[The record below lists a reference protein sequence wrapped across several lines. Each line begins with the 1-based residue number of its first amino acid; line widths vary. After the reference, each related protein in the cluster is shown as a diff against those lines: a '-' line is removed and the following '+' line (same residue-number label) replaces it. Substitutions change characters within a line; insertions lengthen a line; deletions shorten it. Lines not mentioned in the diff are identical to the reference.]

1 MSGLARTFNIGTSMS
16 ESPLSSKTS
25 ANGSERVHRGIC
37 STRMGQ
43 LGVRFPFMVA
53 PMVGLTNV
61 AFRELI
67 RFYTPQ
73 SVEPLTFTEMLST
86 RRLPEE
92 KLSSTNELKTAAG
105 ENHFIPQL
113 LGNEEKYIGP
123 SVKKLLEVEPW
134 GFDIN
139 MGCPV
144 SHTLRH
150 NWGVRLMGDAD
161 YAARVV
167 DFTKSQSNLP
177 LSVKLRGGT
186 GDSESLEYL
195 LSFTAALERAG
206 ADWITIHPRPRAQQH
221 KGNANWNLISEVS
234 AARTIPVVANGDIQ
248 TADDALRLI
257 SEYSADGAMIARAA
271 TARPWIMWQ
280 IAQRLGFSEPPRGGI
295 VRPCPW
301 TSEEEGREYI
311 HACLKLIE
319 FMSSYFGEDAYILE
333 KFRFFAATGAR
344 WYQFGHAFW
353 KMTTKAKTVNELTN
367 FIEEFGEKSE
377 NPSYER
383 VKFL

>member
-1 MSGLARTFNIGTSMS
+1 MSHLTNSKINIGSESDRNLARVG
-16 ESPLSSKTS
+16 
-25 ANGSERVHRGIC
+25 
-37 STRMGQ
+37 STRMSR
-43 LGVRFPFMVA
+43 LGVHFPFMVA

-67 RFYTPQ
+67 RFYTPP

-86 RRLPEE
+86 RRLPDE
-92 KLSSTNELKTAAG
+92 KLSSTNELKTAPN
-105 ENHFIPQL
+105 EKNFIPQL

-150 NWGVRLMGDAD
+150 NWGVRLMGDAQ

-167 DFTKSQSNLP
+167 EFTKSQSNKP

-186 GDSESLEYL
+186 GESESLDYL
-195 LSFTAALERAG
+195 LSFTEALERAG

-221 KGNANWNLISEVS
+221 KGNANWGLVKAVSSE
-234 AARTIPVVANGDIQ
+234 RRIPVVANGDIQ
-248 TADDALRLI
+248 TAEDALLLL
-257 SEYSADGAMIARAA
+257 SDYSADGAMIARAA

-280 IAQRLGFSEPPRGGI
+280 IAQRLGVTEAPRGGAM
-295 VRPCPW
+295 RSCTW
-301 TSEEEGREYI
+301 TPEEEGREYI

-319 FMSSYFGEDAYILE
+319 LMTTFFSDEVYILE
-333 KFRFFAATGAR
+333 KFRFFTATGAR

-353 KMTTKAKTVNELTN
+353 KMTTKAKSVSELTDFVN
-367 FIEEFGEKSE
+367 DFGQKSE
-377 NPSYER
+377 NPSYTR

>member
-1 MSGLARTFNIGTSMS
+1 MARFQI
-16 ESPLSSKTS
+16 E
-25 ANGSERVHRGIC
+25 
-37 STRMGQ
+37 
-43 LGVRFPFMVA
+43 FPFMVA

-67 RFYTPQ
+67 RFYTPG
-73 SVEPLTFTEMLST
+73 SLRPLTFTEMLST
-86 RRLPEE
+86 RRLPDE
-92 KLSSTNELKTAAG
+92 KLSTTNELKTARN
-105 ENHFIPQL
+105 ETYFIPQL

-123 SVKKLLEVEPW
+123 SVRKLLEVDPW

-144 SHTLRH
+144 SHTLKH

-167 DFTKSQSNLP
+167 AFTKKQSDKP

-186 GDSESLEYL
+186 GEHESLDYL
-195 LSFTAALERAG
+195 LSFTATLEKAG
-206 ADWITIHPRPRAQQH
+206 VDWITVHPRPRAQQH
-221 KGNANWNLISEVS
+221 KGNANWQLVKHV
-234 AARTIPVVANGDIQ
+234 AAERNIPVVANGDIQ
-248 TADDALRLI
+248 TADDALRLL
-257 SEYSADGAMIARAA
+257 SEYGADGAMIARAA

-280 IAQRLGFSEPPRGGI
+280 IARKIGI
-295 VRPCPW
+295 AEHPSGLETTACPL
-301 TSEEEGREYI
+301 TPEDEGREYI
-311 HACLKLIE
+311 RACLKLIDL
-319 FMSSYFGEDAYILE
+319 MTHYFDQEDYILE

-353 KMTTKAKTVNELTN
+353 KLTTKAKSVAQLRDL
-367 FIEEFGEKSE
+367 ISDFGERSE

>member
-1 MSGLARTFNIGTSMS
+1 
-16 ESPLSSKTS
+16 
-25 ANGSERVHRGIC
+25 
-37 STRMGQ
+37 
-43 LGVRFPFMVA
+43 MVA

-67 RFYTPQ
+67 RFYTPP

-86 RRLPEE
+86 RRLPDE
-92 KLSSTNELKTAAG
+92 KLSTTNELKTAPG
-105 ENHFIPQL
+105 ESHFIPQL

-123 SVKKLLEVEPW
+123 SVKKLLEVNPW

-150 NWGVRLMGDAD
+150 NWGVRLMGDAQ

-167 DFTKSQSNLP
+167 EFTKNQSKRP

-186 GDSESLEYL
+186 GDSESVEYL
-195 LSFTAALERAG
+195 LAFTEALERAG

-221 KGNANWNLISEVS
+221 KGNANWSLIKEVS
-234 AARTIPVVANGDIQ
+234 AARKIPVVANGDIQ
-248 TADDALRLI
+248 TADDALKLLR
-257 SEYSADGAMIARAA
+257 EYSADGAMIARAA

-280 IAQRLGFSEPPRGGI
+280 ITQRLGILESPRGGI
-295 VRPCPW
+295 LRNCPW
-301 TSEEEGREYI
+301 TPEEEGREYI

-319 FMSSYFGEDAYILE
+319 LMKQYFVDDTYILE

-353 KMTTKAKTVNELTN
+353 KMTTKAKSVQELST
-367 FIEEFGEKSE
+367 FIEDFGAKSE
-377 NPSYER
+377 NHSYDR

>member
-1 MSGLARTFNIGTSMS
+1 MSGSARTFNSGRAMSHLTNSKINIGS
-16 ESPLSSKTS
+16 ESDRNL
-25 ANGSERVHRGIC
+25 ARVG
-37 STRMGQ
+37 STRMSR
-43 LGVRFPFMVA
+43 LGVHFPFMVA

-67 RFYTPQ
+67 RFYTPP

-86 RRLPEE
+86 RRLPDE
-92 KLSSTNELKTAAG
+92 KLSSTNELKTAPN
-105 ENHFIPQL
+105 EKNFIPQL

-150 NWGVRLMGDAD
+150 NWGVRLMGDAQ

-167 DFTKSQSNLP
+167 EFTKSQSNKP

-186 GDSESLEYL
+186 GESESLDYL
-195 LSFTAALERAG
+195 LSFTEALERAG

-221 KGNANWNLISEVS
+221 KGNANWGLVKAVSSE
-234 AARTIPVVANGDIQ
+234 RRIPVVANGDIQ
-248 TADDALRLI
+248 TAEDALLLL
-257 SEYSADGAMIARAA
+257 SDYSADGAMIARAA

-280 IAQRLGFSEPPRGGI
+280 IAQRLGVTEAPRGGAM
-295 VRPCPW
+295 RSCPW
-301 TSEEEGREYI
+301 TPEEEGREYI

-319 FMSSYFGEDAYILE
+319 LMTTFFSDEVYILE
-333 KFRFFAATGAR
+333 KFRFFTATGAR

-353 KMTTKAKTVNELTN
+353 KMTTKAKSVSELTDFVN
-367 FIEEFGEKSE
+367 DFGQKSE
-377 NPSYER
+377 NPSYTR